1 MSKFM
6 YIFRGGGITVQPP
19 PPPAELGAHLAKW
32 TEWVGGLIQSGR
44 ADPACSPLQN
54 EGKTLRGH
62 GKTLT
67 DGPYAEAKDLVS
79 GILIVNADS
88 LDEAVEWARGCPI
101 YEYDGSVEVRPAM
114 PSILR

>member
-1 MSKFM
+1 M
-6 YIFRGGGITVQPP
+6 
-19 PPPAELGAHLAKW
+19 
-32 TEWVGGLIQSGR
+32 
-44 ADPACSPLQN
+44 
-54 EGKTLRGH
+54 
-62 GKTLT
+62 
-67 DGPYAEAKDLVS
+67 S